1 MATPTPD
8 PTPPHASAGNGAA
21 HPARLAL
28 RRVLIDTYH
37 ENVAY
42 MHRNCDV
49 YRAEGFKALTKVEVR
64 TNGRAILATLNV
76 VDDASIVACGEL
88 GLSKA
93 AFAQMGVEDGHSASV
108 SQAEPPAS
116 IGALH
121 RKLAGE
127 RLGREDFAS
136 IVHDIAEH
144 RYSKIE
150 LTAFVVAC
158 NRDELDREE
167 VYFLTEAMIAAGKRL
182 NWAETMVVD
191 KHCIG
196 GIPGN
201 RTSMLVVPIVA
212 AHGMLCPKTSS
223 RAITSPAG
231 TADTMEVL
239 SKVELPMD
247 QLKGIVRA
255 HRGCLAWGGTAHLSP
270 ADDVLISVERPLSL
284 DSPGQ
289 MVASIL
295 SKKIAAGSTHL
306 VLDIPI
312 GPTAKVRSMPE
323 AQRLR
328 RLFEYV
334 ARRTHLS
341 LDVVITDGRQP
352 IGNGIGPVL
361 EARDVMQVL
370 ENDPL
375 APVDLR
381 QKALRLAG
389 RLIECDPDVRGG
401 DGFAI
406 ARDILDSG
414 RALAQMNAIIA
425 AQGSKG
431 FDHHHPR
438 LGALSFD
445 VLAPQDGVVT
455 SIDNLQIARI
465 ASLAGA
471 PKVQSAGV
479 DLLCKMGDTVQA
491 GTPMYRVY
499 ADFAAD
505 LEFARQ
511 ACAKSTGYTLGTS
524 ADIAHS
530 FVEF

>member
-1 MATPTPD
+1 MEYDKPQSTP
-8 PTPPHASAGNGAA
+8 AK
-21 HPARLAL
+21 LAL

-42 MHRNCDV
+42 MHRDCDI
-49 YRAEGFKALTKVEVR
+49 YRAEGFKALSKVEVR
-64 TNGRAILATLNV
+64 TNGRSILATLNV
-76 VDDASIVACGEL
+76 VDDHTIVACGEL

-93 AFAQMGVEDGHSASV
+93 AFAQMGVEDGHTVTV
-108 SQAEPPAS
+108 SQAEPPES

-121 RKLAGE
+121 RKLGGE
-127 RLGREDFAS
+127 RLHLEDFKA

-150 LTAFVVAC
+150 LTAFVVAT

-167 VYFLTEAMIAAGKRL
+167 VYFLTQAMIDVGRHL
-182 NWAETMVVD
+182 NWHENLVVD

-239 SKVELPMD
+239 ANVELPIE
-247 QLKGIVRA
+247 QLQDIVRA
-255 HRGCLAWGGTAHLSP
+255 HRGCLAWGGTTHLSP

-295 SKKIAAGSTHL
+295 SKKISAGSSHL

-334 ARRTHLS
+334 ARRMQLS

-352 IGNGIGPVL
+352 IGFGIGPVL
-361 EARDVMQVL
+361 EARDVMRVL
-370 ENDPL
+370 ENDPR
-375 APVDLR
+375 APMDLR
-381 QKALRLAG
+381 QKSLRLAG

-414 RALAQMNAIIA
+414 RALARMNDIIQ
-425 AQGSKG
+425 AQGSKH
-431 FDHHHPR
+431 FDHNQPE
-438 LGALSFD
+438 LGSLSFE
-445 VLAPQDGVVT
+445 VRAPHDGMVI
-455 SIDNLQIARI
+455 SIDNLQLARI
-465 ASLAGA
+465 AGRAGA
-471 PKVQSAGV
+471 PKVKGAGV
-479 DLLCKMGDTVQA
+479 DLLCKLGDDVHA
-491 GTPMYRVY
+491 GTLLYRVHASY
-499 ADFAAD
+499 PSD

-511 ACAKSTGYTLGTS
+511 ACKKNIGYAIGNA
-524 ADIAHS
+524 ADMLHA

>member
-1 MATPTPD
+1 MSETTLQAPPTCPAPVND
-8 PTPPHASAGNGAA
+8 NG
-21 HPARLAL
+21 PAKLAL

-42 MHRNCDV
+42 MHRDCEV
-49 YRAEGFKALTKVEVR
+49 YRAEGFKALSKVEI
-64 TNGRAILATLNV
+64 RANDRRILATLNV
-76 VDDASIVACGEL
+76 VDDEAIVACGQL

-93 AFAQMGVEDGHSASV
+93 AFAQMGVEDGHTATV
-108 SQAEPPAS
+108 AQAEPPES

-127 RLGREDFAS
+127 RLGLDDFRS
-136 IVHDIAEH
+136 IVLDIAEH
-144 RYSKIE
+144 HYSKIE
-150 LTAFVVAC
+150 LTAFVVAT

-167 VYFLTEAMIAAGKRL
+167 VYFLTQAMIEAGRRL
-182 NWAETMVVD
+182 DWHENVVVD

-239 SKVELPMD
+239 AQVELPID
-247 QLKGIVRA
+247 QLHDIVRQ
-255 HRGCLAWGGTAHLSP
+255 HRGCLAWGGTANLSP

-295 SKKIAAGSTHL
+295 SKKIAAGSSHL

-312 GPTAKVRSMPE
+312 GPTAKVRSMPD

-334 ARRTHLS
+334 AKRMNLS

-352 IGNGIGPVL
+352 VGFGIGPVL
-361 EARDVMQVL
+361 EARDVMRVL
-370 ENDPL
+370 ENDPR
-375 APVDLR
+375 APIDLR

-389 RLIECDPDVRGG
+389 RLIESSPDVRGG

-414 RALAQMNAIIA
+414 RAMSKMNDIIQ
-425 AQGSKG
+425 AQGGKS
-431 FDHHHPR
+431 FDHNHPG
-438 LGALSFD
+438 LGALTFEIRTP
-445 VLAPQDGVVT
+445 AAGVVCG
-455 SIDNLQIARI
+455 IDNLQLARI
-465 ASLAGA
+465 ARFAGA
-471 PKVQSAGV
+471 PKVKNAGV
-479 DLLCKMGDTVQA
+479 DLLFKLGDEVKV
-491 GTPMYRVY
+491 GDVLYRVHASY
-499 ADFAAD
+499 PSD

-511 ACAKSTGYTLGTS
+511 ACQKSTGYTVGRTQ
-524 ADIAHS
+524 DVPHV

>member
-1 MATPTPD
+1 MSNEIPEPAAIGLNP
-8 PTPPHASAGNGAA
+8 GNGTFS
-21 HPARLAL
+21 PARLVL

-42 MHRNCDV
+42 MHRECEV
-49 YRAEGFKALTKVEVR
+49 YRAEGFKALSKVEVR
-64 TNGRAILATLNV
+64 TNGRSILATLNV
-76 VDDASIVACGEL
+76 VDDAAIVAPGGL

-93 AFAQMGVEDGHSASV
+93 AFAQMGVEDGHTATV
-108 SQAEPPAS
+108 AQAEPPES
-116 IGALH
+116 MGALH
-121 RKLAGE
+121 RKLGGE
-127 RLGREDFAS
+127 RLNLDDFRA
-136 IVHDIAEH
+136 IVQDIAEH
-144 RYSKIE
+144 HYSKIE
-150 LTAFVVAC
+150 LTAFVVAT

-167 VYFLTEAMIAAGKRL
+167 VYFLTEAMVDVGRRL
-182 NWAETMVVD
+182 DWHEHMVVD

-201 RTSMLVVPIVA
+201 RTSMLIVPIVA

-239 SKVELPMD
+239 ANVELPIE
-247 QLKGIVRA
+247 QLEEIVRK
-255 HRGCLAWGGTAHLSP
+255 HRGCLAWGGTANLSP
-270 ADDVLISVERPLSL
+270 ADDVLISVERPLAL

-295 SKKIAAGSTHL
+295 SKKIAAGSSHL

-312 GPTAKVRSMPE
+312 GPTAKVRSMPD

-334 ARRTHLS
+334 ARRIKLS

-352 IGNGIGPVL
+352 IGFGIGPVL
-361 EARDVMQVL
+361 EARDVMRVL
-370 ENDPL
+370 ENDPR
-375 APVDLR
+375 APIDLR

-389 RLIECDPDVRGG
+389 RLIESDPDVRGG

-414 RALAQMNAIIA
+414 RALTKMNDIIL
-425 AQGSKG
+425 AQGSKS
-431 FDHHHPR
+431 FDHNQPE
-438 LGALSFD
+438 LGALTFE
-445 VLAPQDGVVT
+445 VRAPVAGVVT
-455 SIDNLQIARI
+455 GIDNLQLARI
-465 ASLAGA
+465 AGLAGA
-471 PKVQSAGV
+471 PKVKCAGV
-479 DLLCKMGDTVQA
+479 DLLRKLGDEVQA
-491 GTPMYRVY
+491 NTVLYRVH
-499 ADFAAD
+499 ASFPAD

-511 ACAKSTGYTLGTS
+511 AFRRSSGYTIGTAS
-524 ADIAHS
+524 EVPHV